1 MQSLEDFSVLTD
13 SKVAIKS
20 WQEKTMYQRRKLE
33 NEKFIMMTNET
44 TKDIETFKLVDSL
57 EIVLRDGS
65 TNDENLEKK
74 LPWSL
79 LESSEDFTVIQIN
92 FV

>member
-20 WQEKTMYQRRKLE
+20 WEEKTMYQRRKLE
-33 NEKFIMMTNET
+33 DEKFIMMTNET

-57 EIVLRDGS
+57 EIVLRDES
-65 TNDENLEKK
+65 SNDENLE
-74 LPWSL
+74 
-79 LESSEDFTVIQIN
+79 
-92 FV
+92 

>member
-57 EIVLRDGS
+57 EIVLRDES
-65 TNDENLEKK
+65 TNDENLE
-74 LPWSL
+74 
-79 LESSEDFTVIQIN
+79 
-92 FV
+92 